1 MAQHIVFV
9 CLKCGRSGEILLEDG
24 DEGTWEARG
33 TRICVERL
41 ERMCGLVEGV
51 SRPEESFD

>member
-9 CLKCGRSGEILLEDG
+9 CLECDGPGEVLLEDG
-24 DEGTWEARG
+24 DELIWEARG
-33 TRICVERL
+33 TRICVECL

-51 SRPEESFD
+51 SRPGESSE